1 MTKKTLCKILAFG
14 MAIISLT
21 TALMVSVFY
30 SYYDKQTKNQLE
42 TVMSL
47 AQAELKENDSHTF
60 INNSIGA
67 GTRVTLIDS
76 DGRVLA
82 DSADNADKM
91 ENHLGRPEIQQAI
104 NEGEGFEKRQSETS
118 NRLTYYYA
126 KQLENGLIL
135 RVAAQAKS
143 VSSIIGEILIYI
155 IPVVIAAIV
164 LSVFISIAITKS
176 IVKPVEELGKK
187 LDDVENV
194 KTYTELMP
202 FVNALQEQKQK
213 QQELDRQ
220 KKQFTANMSH
230 ELKTPLT
237 SIAGY
242 AELIESGIAKE
253 EDVKPFASV
262 IRKQALRLVS
272 LSEDIIQL
280 SQLDENDGES
290 IAFSST
296 DIYVVAEKCVEAL
309 SINARL
315 KNIDMKLTGEG
326 CFIKANPTLLEEL
339 IYNLCD
345 NAIRYNRENGSVSV
359 SVEPLEEGVK
369 LSVSDTGI
377 GIDEKYQSRIFE
389 RFFRVDKSRSKE
401 TGGTGLGLAIVKHI
415 VQLHEAELNIDSQLG
430 KGTCISILFKK

>member
-14 MAIISLT
+14 LAIISLT

-42 TVMSL
+42 TVMAL

-82 DSADNADKM
+82 DSADNADEM

-315 KNIDMKLTGEG
+315 KNIDMKLTGES

-345 NAIRYNRENGSVSV
+345 NAIRYNRENGSVLV
-359 SVEPLEEGVK
+359 SVEPFEEGVR

>member
-14 MAIISLT
+14 LAIISLT

-30 SYYDKQTKNQLE
+30 SYYDKQTRNQLE

-82 DSADNADKM
+82 DSADNADEM

-296 DIYVVAEKCVEAL
+296 DIYVVAKKCVEAL
-309 SINARL
+309 SINASL
-315 KNIDMKLTGEG
+315 KNIDMKLTGES

-389 RFFRVDKSRSKE
+389 RFFRVDKSRSKA

-415 VQLHEAELNIDSQLG
+415 TQLHDAKLEINSEEG
-430 KGTCISILFKK
+430 KGTEIIVTFKD

>member
-60 INNSIGA
+60 INNTIGA

-82 DSADNADKM
+82 DSADNADEM

-296 DIYVVAEKCVEAL
+296 DIYVAAEKCVEAL
-309 SINARL
+309 SINASL
-315 KNIDMKLTGEG
+315 KNIDMKLTGES

>member
-14 MAIISLT
+14 LAIISLT

-42 TVMSL
+42 TVMAL

-82 DSADNADKM
+82 DSADNADEM
-91 ENHLGRPEIQQAI
+91 ENHLSRPEIQQAI

-296 DIYVVAEKCVEAL
+296 DIYVVAKKCVEAL

-315 KNIDMKLTGEG
+315 KNIDMKLTGES

>member
-1 MTKKTLCKILAFG
+1 M
-14 MAIISLT
+14 
-21 TALMVSVFY
+21 
-30 SYYDKQTKNQLE
+30 
-42 TVMSL
+42 
-47 AQAELKENDSHTF
+47 
-60 INNSIGA
+60 
-67 GTRVTLIDS
+67 
-76 DGRVLA
+76 
-82 DSADNADKM
+82 
-91 ENHLGRPEIQQAI
+91 
-104 NEGEGFEKRQSETS
+104 
-118 NRLTYYYA
+118 
-126 KQLENGLIL
+126 

-315 KNIDMKLTGEG
+315 KNIDMKLTGES

-345 NAIRYNRENGSVSV
+345 NAIRYNRENGSVWV

>member
-1 MTKKTLCKILAFG
+1 MTKKTLFKILAFG
-14 MAIISLT
+14 LAIISLT

-30 SYYDKQTKNQLE
+30 SYYDKQTRNQLE

-82 DSADNADKM
+82 DSADNADEM

-118 NRLTYYYA
+118 NLLTYYYA

-296 DIYVVAEKCVEAL
+296 DIYVVAKKCVEAL

-315 KNIDMKLTGEG
+315 KNIDMKLTGES

-345 NAIRYNRENGSVSV
+345 NAIRYNRENGSVLV
-359 SVEPLEEGVK
+359 SVEPLEEGVR

>member
-14 MAIISLT
+14 LAIISLT

-42 TVMSL
+42 TVMAL

-82 DSADNADKM
+82 DSADNADEM

-296 DIYVVAEKCVEAL
+296 DIYVVAKKCVEAL

-315 KNIDMKLTGEG
+315 KNIDMKLTGES

>member
-14 MAIISLT
+14 LAIISLT

-30 SYYDKQTKNQLE
+30 SYYDKQTRNQLE
-42 TVMSL
+42 TVMAL

-60 INNSIGA
+60 INNTIGA
-67 GTRVTLIDS
+67 GTRITLINS
-76 DGRVLA
+76 DGKVLA
-82 DSADNADKM
+82 DSADNADEM
-91 ENHLGRPEIQQAI
+91 ENHLNRPEIQQAVK
-104 NEGEGFEKRQSETS
+104 EGEGFEKRQSETS
-118 NRLTYYYA
+118 NQLTYYYA

-176 IVKPVEELGKK
+176 IIKPVEELGKK

-213 QQELDRQ
+213 QRELDRQ

-253 EDVKPFASV
+253 EDIKPFASV

-296 DIYVVAEKCVEAL
+296 DIYAAAEKCVEAL

-315 KNIDMKLTGEG
+315 KNIDMRLTGES

-345 NAIRYNRENGSVSV
+345 NAIRYNRENGSVTV
-359 SVEPLEEGVK
+359 SVEPLEDRVK
-369 LSVSDTGI
+369 LSVRDTGI

>member
-14 MAIISLT
+14 LAIISLT

-30 SYYDKQTKNQLE
+30 SYYDKQTRNQLE
-42 TVMSL
+42 TVMAL

-82 DSADNADKM
+82 DSADNADEM

-315 KNIDMKLTGEG
+315 KNIDMKLTGES

>member
-1 MTKKTLCKILAFG
+1 MTKKTLFKILAFG

-82 DSADNADKM
+82 DSADNADEM

-253 EDVKPFASV
+253 EDIKPFASV

-296 DIYVVAEKCVEAL
+296 DIYVAAEKCVEAL

-315 KNIDMKLTGEG
+315 KNIDMKLTGES